1 MSSNHHTLELMCDSI
16 RQYEVDIAY
25 LAETNNYWKHPHG
38 EASLNATKNRHWRTS
53 NGVIYTNREA
63 LRY

>member
-1 MSSNHHTLELMCDSI
+1 MCDSI

-38 EASLNATKNRHWRTS
+38 EASLNAIKNRQWRHSLTTTS
-53 NGVIYTNREA
+53 ET
-63 LRY
+63 